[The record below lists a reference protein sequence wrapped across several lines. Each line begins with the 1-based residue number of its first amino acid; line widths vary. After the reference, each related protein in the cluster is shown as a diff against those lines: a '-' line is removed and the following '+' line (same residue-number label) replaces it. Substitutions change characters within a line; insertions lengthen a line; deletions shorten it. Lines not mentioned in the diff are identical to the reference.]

1 MARPLDPDHKS
12 VEFIPFG
19 LSVNA
24 KVNWRD
30 GGRALLEA
38 TVENSAPLKTSEQEL
53 QILTKKLVTIKE
65 VKLGEVEKITLQK
78 NDKKKDQVLVELTVK
93 LTNE

>member
-1 MARPLDPDHKS
+1 MAAERSWKRPS
-12 VEFIPFG
+12 
-19 LSVNA
+19 
-24 KVNWRD
+24 
-30 GGRALLEA
+30 
-38 TVENSAPLKTSEQEL
+38 NSAPLKTSEQEL

-78 NDKKKDQVLVELTVK
+78 SDKKKDQVLAELTVK